1 MLRKLALRALVII
14 AVAVGVFLI
23 YLITSMP
30 GKGQPQAWSG
40 AVTCLT
46 ARPPHP
52 VSARSE

>member
-1 MLRKLALRALVII
+1 MLRKLALWALVII